1 MSQNEES
8 ATGRSSNR
16 VKFPLEAW
24 YMLSISGFTAAQM
37 REITM
42 HYIIHLKE
50 VAQSEVDLYNKY
62 LEVLDRLESKV

>member
-1 MSQNEES
+1 
-8 ATGRSSNR
+8 
-16 VKFPLEAW
+16 
-24 YMLSISGFTAAQM
+24 MLSISGFTAAQM